1 MVLECTSTAAVSKA
15 PEMLCSDIII
25 LRQIEFR
32 ALVAVVLNENELFVS
47 FIASVITSS
56 NLFLLSKCPC
66 FMRTLSKQLCS
77 LLCPRVLSGRPKGVL
92 GRKVLLLQNVFMYFS
107 QT

>member
-66 FMRTLSKQLCS
+66 FMRTLKTALQS
-77 LLCPRVLSGRPKGVL
+77 LVPSGSLWEAKGSVRQKSSTL
-92 GRKVLLLQNVFMYFS
+92 AECIYVF
-107 QT
+107 